1 MDKAEY
7 HRILEEMTESVQKKE
22 YRHAME
28 LADQVD
34 WKRVKS
40 IRTLNTV
47 ADIYERNRE
56 YERELNVLKIAYSRS
71 SIGRGILYRLTEVSL
86 KLNDLNAAERYF
98 QEFSKVAQND
108 NSRCILQY
116 KLYRAKNAPLDAQ
129 IAVLEEYR
137 EREYT
142 EKWAFEL
149 ARLYARAGE
158 VRKCVDACDDLIL
171 WFSEGTYVR
180 KAMELKMEYE
190 PLTTSQRAMYDRM
203 RIQSMRPEKDGE
215 ESSTEEKPVSYTQP
229 AEYTVEKEVSLDA
242 TKVISPEE
250 TPGESPAEQSV
261 PNPVPEEASREPEE
275 EKASSE
281 EEVISPDMEEI
292 EESEDTPS
300 AEEAT
305 SEVFE
310 DAEEEP
316 AQEEEPEQEPE
327 AERGFGDEEE
337 EEDELSASSGSRF
350 RAGAE
355 DFKNRLVHG
364 IRDVFGG
371 FTEKPDEEGGIEPE
385 RENTE
390 SGEEPEEETAPLH
403 VIKDLEPEHQT
414 TDIDIDS
421 ISREMKTSY
430 GDEPEEFDLETAI
443 EKNTESAIHAEEKH
457 KEEQQEQS
465 VQTPVRPVT
474 KTLAAPEKAQT
485 VPEPEQKE
493 EPTAA
498 QTEEP
503 AAPEKAQ
510 TVPETGQ
517 KEEPLAAQTEEP
529 AAPREEQTNPA
540 EEKEDLFGST
550 GPIDLEEKPKQAV
563 GGEAGKEERPITPD
577 SGTERAGEEKKPET
591 ADSSAAPAPETDK
604 PSEKLPDPAEQLT
617 RAIQNTVFDHVPA
630 AEQPKRTPHYIEGLE
645 VPDPEPTAEERKSR
659 TITLSEVGEN
669 TVPISLDQILSEE
682 TPEERRIRIL
692 NKARPTRMSEE
703 QRKVFTYFARLPGM
717 DTQILEALNGVYTH
731 AGERTS
737 LHGNIAVMGAAGSG
751 KSRLSR
757 GLVLTMC
764 QDMGLEAAKV
774 ARINGADMNKK
785 DPVAVVSKM
794 SGGFLIIEDVSLMT
808 ADTLAK
814 LNQAMEFRT
823 DCMILI
829 IEDEK
834 TNMRAYLKKNPSFAA
849 KFEKVINI
857 PVFTNDE
864 LVTFARTYAAEND
877 CRMDDMGV
885 LALYTLIGNNQKEN
899 EPMTVAKVKEIM
911 DDAIHRATRGKKR
924 SRRSSAKDKILILHE
939 KDFEQ

>member
-7 HRILEEMTESVQKKE
+7 HRILDELTEFVQKKD

-28 LADQVD
+28 LVDQVD
-34 WKRVKS
+34 WRRVKS
-40 IRTLNTV
+40 IRTLNMV
-47 ADIYERNRE
+47 ADVLDKNQE
-56 YERELNVLKIAYSRS
+56 YDRELDVLKIAYSRS
-71 SIGRGILYRLTEVSL
+71 SIGRNILYRLTEVSL
-86 KLNDLNAAERYF
+86 KLNDLNGAERYF

-142 EKWAFEL
+142 ERWAFEL
-149 ARLYARAGE
+149 AKLYARAGE
-158 VRKCVDACDDLIL
+158 TQKCVDACDDLIL

-190 PLTTSQRAMYDRM
+190 PLTTSQKAIYDRL
-203 RIQSMRPEKDGE
+203 RVQALHPETGEEDGAGDESEPEKV
-215 ESSTEEKPVSYTQP
+215 TYTQP
-229 AEYTVEKEVSLDA
+229 EIYSVEKEASRDA
-242 TKVISPEE
+242 TKAMHVEQAPVM
-250 TPGESPAEQSV
+250 AE
-261 PNPVPEEASREPEE
+261 P
-275 EKASSE
+275 SE
-281 EEVISPDMEEI
+281 EGN
-292 EESEDTPS
+292 
-300 AEEAT
+300 T
-305 SEVFE
+305 SETAS
-310 DAEEEP
+310 AEEEP
-316 AQEEEPEQEPE
+316 EEIPESGTEEEPDEADTEVSDPDSGYSEEAVYQEDDR
-327 AERGFGDEEE
+327 ERDGLTAGE
-337 EEDELSASSGSRF
+337 RF
-350 RAGAE
+350 RNGAG

-364 IRDVFGG
+364 LRDVFGG
-371 FTEKPDEEGGIEPE
+371 FTEEPDDITEPVKNTEPE
-385 RENTE
+385 A
-390 SGEEPEEETAPLH
+390 GEETAPLH

-421 ISREMKTSY
+421 YPSEMKTSY
-430 GDEPEEFDLETAI
+430 PGDTETDLEAAI
-443 EKNTESAIHAEEKH
+443 ERSTEAAMRMSAQSPGQTQKAEESTAAAVSPKAEPPAT
-457 KEEQQEQS
+457 KETGLKAEPQE
-465 VQTPVRPVT
+465 
-474 KTLAAPEKAQT
+474 APESSLNAEPQKTEEKA
-485 VPEPEQKE
+485 EE
-493 EPTAA
+493 EPSGAD
-498 QTEEP
+498 
-503 AAPEKAQ
+503 
-510 TVPETGQ
+510 
-517 KEEPLAAQTEEP
+517 
-529 AAPREEQTNPA
+529 
-540 EEKEDLFGST
+540 EEKNWDRFGST
-550 GPIDLEEKPKQAV
+550 GPVILEEPKA
-563 GGEAGKEERPITPD
+563 K
-577 SGTERAGEEKKPET
+577 T
-591 ADSSAAPAPETDK
+591 ASSAAVPSVDKDKAENAAVAAAPEKGESADAASAPAPSAEA
-604 PSEKLPDPAEQLT
+604 EKEDGGSAPAGQKQQTAPLTPEEQLT

-630 AEQPKRTPHYIEGLE
+630 SETPKRTPHYIEELE
-645 VPDPEPTAEERKSR
+645 IPDPEPTPEERRSR

-692 NKARPTRMSEE
+692 NKAKPTRMSEE

-717 DTQILEALNGVYTH
+717 DAQILEALNGVYTH

-774 ARINGADMNKK
+774 ARISGADMNHK

-808 ADTLAK
+808 SDTLSK

-834 TNMRAYLKKNPSFAA
+834 TNMRAFLKKHPSFAA

-877 CRMDDMGV
+877 CRMDDMGI

-911 DDAIHRATRGKKR
+911 DDAIHHATRGKKR
-924 SRRSSAKDKILILHE
+924 TKRSSGKDKILILHE

>member
-7 HRILEEMTESVQKKE
+7 HRILDELTEFVQKKD

-28 LADQVD
+28 LVDQVD
-34 WKRVKS
+34 WRRVKS
-40 IRTLNTV
+40 IRTLNMV
-47 ADIYERNRE
+47 ADVLDKNQE
-56 YERELNVLKIAYSRS
+56 YDRELDVLKIAYSRS
-71 SIGRGILYRLTEVSL
+71 SIGRNILYRLTEVSL
-86 KLNDLNAAERYF
+86 KLNDLNGAERYF

-142 EKWAFEL
+142 ERWAFEL
-149 ARLYARAGE
+149 AKLYARAGE
-158 VRKCVDACDDLIL
+158 TQKCVDACDDLIL

-190 PLTTSQRAMYDRM
+190 PLTTSQKAIYDRL
-203 RIQSMRPEKDGE
+203 RVQALHPETREEEGGAGDEQEPEKV
-215 ESSTEEKPVSYTQP
+215 TYTQP
-229 AEYTVEKEVSLDA
+229 EIYTVEKEASQDA
-242 TKVISPEE
+242 TKAIHVEQAPEM
-250 TPGESPAEQSV
+250 AE
-261 PNPVPEEASREPEE
+261 P
-275 EKASSE
+275 SE
-281 EEVISPDMEEI
+281 EGN
-292 EESEDTPS
+292 
-300 AEEAT
+300 T
-305 SEVFE
+305 SEAVF
-310 DAEEEP
+310 AEEETEEIP
-316 AQEEEPEQEPE
+316 ERGTEEETDEAGTEDSGYSGEAVYQEDDR
-327 AERGFGDEEE
+327 ERDGLTAGE
-337 EEDELSASSGSRF
+337 RF
-350 RAGAE
+350 RTGAG

-364 IRDVFGG
+364 LRDVFGG
-371 FTEKPDEEGGIEPE
+371 FTEEPDDVTEPVK
-385 RENTE
+385 NTA
-390 SGEEPEEETAPLH
+390 PEAGEETAPLH

-421 ISREMKTSY
+421 YPSEMKTSY
-430 GDEPEEFDLETAI
+430 PGDTETDLEAAI
-443 EKNTESAIHAEEKH
+443 ERSTEAAMRMSAESPK
-457 KEEQQEQS
+457 
-465 VQTPVRPVT
+465 QTQ
-474 KTLAAPEKAQT
+474 KA
-485 VPEPEQKE
+485 
-493 EPTAA
+493 
-498 QTEEP
+498 EEP
-503 AAPEKAQ
+503 AAAAVSLEAEPQEAAENGLKSEPQRTEEKA
-510 TVPETGQ
+510 
-517 KEEPLAAQTEEP
+517 EEMPSGADEENDWD
-529 AAPREEQTNPA
+529 R
-540 EEKEDLFGST
+540 FGST
-550 GPIDLEEKPKQAV
+550 GPVTLEEPKVKPA
-563 GGEAGKEERPITPD
+563 
-577 SGTERAGEEKKPET
+577 
-591 ADSSAAPAPETDK
+591 SSAAVPSGDKDKAEHAAVAVAPEKDESADAASA
-604 PSEKLPDPAEQLT
+604 PSSSAEAKREDSGSAQAGQKQQTASLTPEEQLT

-630 AEQPKRTPHYIEGLE
+630 SETPKRTPHYIEGLE
-645 VPDPEPTAEERKSR
+645 IPDPEPTPEERRSR

-692 NKARPTRMSEE
+692 NKAKPTRMSEE

-717 DTQILEALNGVYTH
+717 DAQILEALNGVYTH

-774 ARINGADMNKK
+774 ARISGADMNHK

-808 ADTLAK
+808 SDTLSK

-834 TNMRAYLKKNPSFAA
+834 TNMRAFLKKHPSFAA

-877 CRMDDMGV
+877 CRMDDMGI

-911 DDAIHRATRGKKR
+911 DDAIHHATRGKKR
-924 SRRSSAKDKILILHE
+924 TKRSSGKNKILILHE

>member
-7 HRILEEMTESVQKKE
+7 HRILDELTEFVQKKD

-28 LADQVD
+28 LVDQVD
-34 WKRVKS
+34 WRRVKS
-40 IRTLNTV
+40 IRTLNMV
-47 ADIYERNRE
+47 ADVLDKNQE
-56 YERELNVLKIAYSRS
+56 YDRELDVLKIAYSRS
-71 SIGRGILYRLTEVSL
+71 SIGRNILYRLTEVSL
-86 KLNDLNAAERYF
+86 KLNDLNGAERYF

-142 EKWAFEL
+142 ERWAFEL
-149 ARLYARAGE
+149 AKLYARAGE
-158 VRKCVDACDDLIL
+158 TQKCVDACDDLIL

-190 PLTTSQRAMYDRM
+190 PLTTSQKAIYDRL
-203 RIQSMRPEKDGE
+203 RVQALHPETREEEGGAGDEQEPEKV
-215 ESSTEEKPVSYTQP
+215 TYTQP
-229 AEYTVEKEVSLDA
+229 EIYTVEKEASQDA
-242 TKVISPEE
+242 TKAIHVEQAPEM
-250 TPGESPAEQSV
+250 AE
-261 PNPVPEEASREPEE
+261 P
-275 EKASSE
+275 SE
-281 EEVISPDMEEI
+281 EGNT
-292 EESEDTPS
+292 SEAVS
-300 AEEAT
+300 AEEET
-305 SEVFE
+305 EE
-310 DAEEEP
+310 IPERGTEEETDE
-316 AQEEEPEQEPE
+316 AGTEDSGYSGEAVYQEDDR
-327 AERGFGDEEE
+327 ERDGLTAGE
-337 EEDELSASSGSRF
+337 RF
-350 RAGAE
+350 RTGAG

-364 IRDVFGG
+364 LRDVFGG
-371 FTEKPDEEGGIEPE
+371 FTEEPDDVTEPVK
-385 RENTE
+385 NTA
-390 SGEEPEEETAPLH
+390 PEAGEETAPLH

-421 ISREMKTSY
+421 YPSEMKTSY
-430 GDEPEEFDLETAI
+430 PGDTETDLEAAI
-443 EKNTESAIHAEEKH
+443 ERSTEAAMRMSAESPK
-457 KEEQQEQS
+457 
-465 VQTPVRPVT
+465 QTQ
-474 KTLAAPEKAQT
+474 KA
-485 VPEPEQKE
+485 
-493 EPTAA
+493 
-498 QTEEP
+498 EEP
-503 AAPEKAQ
+503 AAAAVSLEAEPQEAAENGLKSEPQRTEEKA
-510 TVPETGQ
+510 
-517 KEEPLAAQTEEP
+517 EEMPSGADEENDWD
-529 AAPREEQTNPA
+529 R
-540 EEKEDLFGST
+540 FGST
-550 GPIDLEEKPKQAV
+550 GPVTLEEPKVKPA
-563 GGEAGKEERPITPD
+563 
-577 SGTERAGEEKKPET
+577 
-591 ADSSAAPAPETDK
+591 SSAAVPSGDKDKAEHAAVAVAPEKDESADAASA
-604 PSEKLPDPAEQLT
+604 PSSSAEAKREDSGSAQAGQKQQTASLTPEEQLT

-630 AEQPKRTPHYIEGLE
+630 SETPKRTPHYIEGLE
-645 VPDPEPTAEERKSR
+645 IPDPEPTPEERRSR

-692 NKARPTRMSEE
+692 NKAKPTRMSEE

-717 DTQILEALNGVYTH
+717 DAQILEALNGVYTH

-774 ARINGADMNKK
+774 ARISGADMNHK

-808 ADTLAK
+808 SDTLSK

-834 TNMRAYLKKNPSFAA
+834 TNMRAFLKKHPSFAA

-864 LVTFARTYAAEND
+864 LVTFARTYASEND
-877 CRMDDMGV
+877 CRMDDMGI

-911 DDAIHRATRGKKR
+911 DDAIHHATRGKKR
-924 SRRSSAKDKILILHE
+924 TKRSSGKNKILILHE

>member
-7 HRILEEMTESVQKKE
+7 HRILDELTEFVQKKD

-28 LADQVD
+28 LVDQVD
-34 WKRVKS
+34 WRRVKS
-40 IRTLNTV
+40 IRTLNMV
-47 ADIYERNRE
+47 ADVLDKNQE
-56 YERELNVLKIAYSRS
+56 YDRELDVLKIAYSRS
-71 SIGRGILYRLTEVSL
+71 SIGRNILYRLTEVSL
-86 KLNDLNAAERYF
+86 KLNDLNGAERYF

-142 EKWAFEL
+142 ERWAFEL
-149 ARLYARAGE
+149 AKLYARAGE
-158 VRKCVDACDDLIL
+158 TQKCVDACDDLIL

-190 PLTTSQRAMYDRM
+190 PLTTSQKAIYDRL
-203 RIQSMRPEKDGE
+203 RVQALHPETREEEGGAGDEQEPEKV
-215 ESSTEEKPVSYTQP
+215 TYTQP
-229 AEYTVEKEVSLDA
+229 EIYTVEKEASQDA
-242 TKVISPEE
+242 TKAIHVEQAPEM
-250 TPGESPAEQSV
+250 AE
-261 PNPVPEEASREPEE
+261 P
-275 EKASSE
+275 SE
-281 EEVISPDMEEI
+281 EGN
-292 EESEDTPS
+292 
-300 AEEAT
+300 T
-305 SEVFE
+305 SEAVF
-310 DAEEEP
+310 AEEETEEIP
-316 AQEEEPEQEPE
+316 ERGTEEETDEAGTEDSGYSGEAVYQEDDR
-327 AERGFGDEEE
+327 ERDGLTAGE
-337 EEDELSASSGSRF
+337 RF
-350 RAGAE
+350 RTGAG

-364 IRDVFGG
+364 LRDVFGG
-371 FTEKPDEEGGIEPE
+371 FTEEPDDVTEPVK
-385 RENTE
+385 NTA
-390 SGEEPEEETAPLH
+390 PEAGEETAPLH

-421 ISREMKTSY
+421 YPSEMKTSY
-430 GDEPEEFDLETAI
+430 PGDTETDLEAAI
-443 EKNTESAIHAEEKH
+443 ERSTEAAMRMSAESPK
-457 KEEQQEQS
+457 
-465 VQTPVRPVT
+465 QTQ
-474 KTLAAPEKAQT
+474 KA
-485 VPEPEQKE
+485 
-493 EPTAA
+493 
-498 QTEEP
+498 EEP
-503 AAPEKAQ
+503 AAAAVSLEAEPQEAAENGLKSEPQRTEEKA
-510 TVPETGQ
+510 
-517 KEEPLAAQTEEP
+517 EEMPSGADEENDWD
-529 AAPREEQTNPA
+529 R
-540 EEKEDLFGST
+540 FGST
-550 GPIDLEEKPKQAV
+550 GPVTLEEPKVKPA
-563 GGEAGKEERPITPD
+563 
-577 SGTERAGEEKKPET
+577 
-591 ADSSAAPAPETDK
+591 SSAAVPSGDKDKAEHAAVAVAPEKDESADAASA
-604 PSEKLPDPAEQLT
+604 PSSSAEAKREDSGSAQAGQKQQTASLTPEEQLT

-630 AEQPKRTPHYIEGLE
+630 SETPKRTPHYIEGLE
-645 VPDPEPTAEERKSR
+645 IPDPEPTPEERRSR

-692 NKARPTRMSEE
+692 NKAKPTRMSEE

-717 DTQILEALNGVYTH
+717 DAQILEALNGVYTH

-774 ARINGADMNKK
+774 ARISGADMNHK

-808 ADTLAK
+808 SDTLSK

-834 TNMRAYLKKNPSFAA
+834 TNMRAFLKKHPSFAA

-877 CRMDDMGV
+877 CRMDDMGI
-885 LALYTLIGNNQKEN
+885 LALYTMIGNNQKEN

-911 DDAIHRATRGKKR
+911 DDAIHHATRGKKR
-924 SRRSSAKDKILILHE
+924 TKRSSGKDKILILHE

>member
-7 HRILEEMTESVQKKE
+7 HRILDELTEFVQKKD

-28 LADQVD
+28 LVDQVD
-34 WKRVKS
+34 WRRVKS
-40 IRTLNTV
+40 IRTLNMV
-47 ADIYERNRE
+47 ADVLDKNQE
-56 YERELNVLKIAYSRS
+56 YDRELDVLKIAYSRS
-71 SIGRGILYRLTEVSL
+71 SIGRNILYRLTEVSL
-86 KLNDLNAAERYF
+86 KLNDLNGAERYF

-142 EKWAFEL
+142 ERWAFEL
-149 ARLYARAGE
+149 AKLYARAGE
-158 VRKCVDACDDLIL
+158 TQKCVDACDDLIL

-190 PLTTSQRAMYDRM
+190 PLTTSQKAIYDRL
-203 RIQSMRPEKDGE
+203 RVQALHPETREEEGGAGDEQEPEKV
-215 ESSTEEKPVSYTQP
+215 TYTQP
-229 AEYTVEKEVSLDA
+229 EIYTVEKEASQDA
-242 TKVISPEE
+242 TKAIHVEQAPEM
-250 TPGESPAEQSV
+250 AE
-261 PNPVPEEASREPEE
+261 P
-275 EKASSE
+275 SE
-281 EEVISPDMEEI
+281 EGN
-292 EESEDTPS
+292 
-300 AEEAT
+300 T
-305 SEVFE
+305 SEAVF
-310 DAEEEP
+310 AEEETEEIP
-316 AQEEEPEQEPE
+316 ERGTEEETDEAGTEDSGYSGEAVYQEDDR
-327 AERGFGDEEE
+327 ERDGLTAGE
-337 EEDELSASSGSRF
+337 RF
-350 RAGAE
+350 RTGAG

-364 IRDVFGG
+364 LRDVFGG
-371 FTEKPDEEGGIEPE
+371 FTEEPDDVTEPVK
-385 RENTE
+385 NTA
-390 SGEEPEEETAPLH
+390 PEAGEETAPLH

-421 ISREMKTSY
+421 YPSEMKTSY
-430 GDEPEEFDLETAI
+430 PGDTETDLEAAI
-443 EKNTESAIHAEEKH
+443 ERSTEAAMRMSAESPK
-457 KEEQQEQS
+457 
-465 VQTPVRPVT
+465 QTQ
-474 KTLAAPEKAQT
+474 KA
-485 VPEPEQKE
+485 
-493 EPTAA
+493 
-498 QTEEP
+498 EEP
-503 AAPEKAQ
+503 AAAAVSLEAEPQEAAENGLKSEPQRTEEKA
-510 TVPETGQ
+510 
-517 KEEPLAAQTEEP
+517 EEMPSGADEENDWD
-529 AAPREEQTNPA
+529 R
-540 EEKEDLFGST
+540 FGST
-550 GPIDLEEKPKQAV
+550 GPVTLEEPKVKPA
-563 GGEAGKEERPITPD
+563 
-577 SGTERAGEEKKPET
+577 
-591 ADSSAAPAPETDK
+591 SSAAVPSGDKDKAEHAAVAVAPEKDESADAASA
-604 PSEKLPDPAEQLT
+604 PSSSAEAKREDSGSAQAGQKQQTASLTPEEQLT

-630 AEQPKRTPHYIEGLE
+630 SETPKRTPHYIEGLE
-645 VPDPEPTAEERKSR
+645 IPDPEPTPEERRSR

-692 NKARPTRMSEE
+692 NKAKPTRMSEE

-717 DTQILEALNGVYTH
+717 DAQILEALNGVYTH

-774 ARINGADMNKK
+774 ARISGADMNHK

-808 ADTLAK
+808 SDTLSK

-834 TNMRAYLKKNPSFAA
+834 TNMRAFLKKHPSFAA

-877 CRMDDMGV
+877 CRMDDMGI
-885 LALYTLIGNNQKEN
+885 LALYTMIGNNQKEN

-911 DDAIHRATRGKKR
+911 DDAIHHATRGKKR
-924 SRRSSAKDKILILHE
+924 TKRSSGKNKILILHE

>member
-7 HRILEEMTESVQKKE
+7 HRILDELTESVQKKD
-22 YRHAME
+22 YRHALE
-28 LADQVD
+28 LVDQVD
-34 WKRVKS
+34 WRRVKS
-40 IRTLNTV
+40 IRTLNMV
-47 ADIYERNRE
+47 ADVFDRNQE
-56 YERELNVLKIAYSRS
+56 YDRELDVLKIAYSRS
-71 SIGRGILYRLTEVSL
+71 SIGRNILYRLTEVSL
-86 KLNDLNAAERYF
+86 KLNDLNGAERYF

-142 EKWAFEL
+142 ERWAFEL
-149 ARLYARAGE
+149 AKLYARAGE
-158 VRKCVDACDDLIL
+158 TQKCVDACDDLIL

-190 PLTTSQRAMYDRM
+190 PLTTAQKAIYDRL
-203 RIQSMRPEKDGE
+203 RIQALHPETGEEDGGVGDEPEPEK
-215 ESSTEEKPVSYTQP
+215 VAYTQP
-229 AEYTVEKEVSLDA
+229 EIYTVEKEASRDA
-242 TKVISPEE
+242 TKAIHVEQAQAEAEPSEE
-250 TPGESPAEQSV
+250 Q
-261 PNPVPEEASREPEE
+261 
-275 EKASSE
+275 ASSGAA
-281 EEVISPDMEEI
+281 P
-292 EESEDTPS
+292 
-300 AEEAT
+300 
-305 SEVFE
+305 
-310 DAEEEP
+310 AEEEP
-316 AQEEEPEQEPE
+316 EESPESGTEVEPEDADTEVSGPDSEYSGKTIYQEDDR
-327 AERGFGDEEE
+327 ERDGLTAGE
-337 EEDELSASSGSRF
+337 RF
-350 RAGAE
+350 RTGAG

-364 IRDVFGG
+364 LRDVFGG
-371 FTEKPDEEGGIEPE
+371 FTEEPDDVTEPVK
-385 RENTE
+385 TTA
-390 SGEEPEEETAPLH
+390 PEAGEETAPLH

-421 ISREMKTSY
+421 YPSEMKTSY
-430 GDEPEEFDLETAI
+430 PGDTETDLEAAI
-443 EKNTESAIHAEEKH
+443 ERSTEAAMRMG
-457 KEEQQEQS
+457 QE
-465 VQTPVRPVT
+465 R
-474 KTLAAPEKAQT
+474 
-485 VPEPEQKE
+485 PEQTQE
-493 EPTAA
+493 A
-498 QTEEP
+498 EEP
-503 AAPEKAQ
+503 AAAAVSLEAEPQVKAESIPKAEAQEAAENSRQAEPQAAEKK
-510 TVPETGQ
+510 TD
-517 KEEPLAAQTEEP
+517 EESNSD
-529 AAPREEQTNPA
+529 R
-540 EEKEDLFGST
+540 FGST
-550 GPIDLEEKPKQAV
+550 GPVVMERPKEKSAASAAVSSVDKETAGQAAAAAPTGDKV
-563 GGEAGKEERPITPD
+563 EAGQTAAQAPSAEEEGTGRDSAPSGRKQQKEAPLTP
-577 SGTERAGEEKKPET
+577 E
-591 ADSSAAPAPETDK
+591 
-604 PSEKLPDPAEQLT
+604 EQLT
-617 RAIQNTVFDHVPA
+617 RAIQNTVFDRVPA
-630 AEQPKRTPHYIEGLE
+630 SETPKRTPHYIEGLE
-645 VPDPEPTAEERKSR
+645 VPDPEPTPEERRSR

-692 NKARPTRMSEE
+692 NKAKPTRMSEE

-717 DTQILEALNGVYTH
+717 DAQILEALNGVYTH

-774 ARINGADMNKK
+774 ARISGADMNHK

-808 ADTLAK
+808 SDTLSK

-834 TNMRAYLKKNPSFAA
+834 TNMRAFLKKHPSFAA

-864 LVTFARTYAAEND
+864 LVTFARTYASEND
-877 CRMDDMGV
+877 CRMDDMGI

-911 DDAIHRATRGKKR
+911 DDAIHHATRGKKR
-924 SRRSSAKDKILILHE
+924 TKRSSGKDKILILHE

>member
-7 HRILEEMTESVQKKE
+7 HRILDELTEFVQKKD

-28 LADQVD
+28 LVDQVD
-34 WKRVKS
+34 WRRVKS
-40 IRTLNTV
+40 IRTLNMV
-47 ADIYERNRE
+47 ADVLDKNQE
-56 YERELNVLKIAYSRS
+56 YDRELDVLKIAYSRS
-71 SIGRGILYRLTEVSL
+71 SIGRNILYRLTEVSL
-86 KLNDLNAAERYF
+86 KLNDLNGAERYF

-142 EKWAFEL
+142 ERWAFEL
-149 ARLYARAGE
+149 AKLYARAGE
-158 VRKCVDACDDLIL
+158 TQKCVDACDDLIL

-190 PLTTSQRAMYDRM
+190 PLTTSQKAIYDRL
-203 RIQSMRPEKDGE
+203 RVQALHPETREEEGGAGDEQEPEKV
-215 ESSTEEKPVSYTQP
+215 TYTQP
-229 AEYTVEKEVSLDA
+229 EIYTVEKEASQDA
-242 TKVISPEE
+242 TKAIHVEQAPEM
-250 TPGESPAEQSV
+250 AE
-261 PNPVPEEASREPEE
+261 P
-275 EKASSE
+275 SE
-281 EEVISPDMEEI
+281 EGNT
-292 EESEDTPS
+292 SEAVS
-300 AEEAT
+300 AEEET
-305 SEVFE
+305 EE
-310 DAEEEP
+310 IPERGTEEETDE
-316 AQEEEPEQEPE
+316 AGTEDSGYSGEAVYQEDDR
-327 AERGFGDEEE
+327 ERDGLTAGE
-337 EEDELSASSGSRF
+337 RF
-350 RAGAE
+350 RTGAG

-364 IRDVFGG
+364 LRDVFGG
-371 FTEKPDEEGGIEPE
+371 FTEEPDDVTEPVK
-385 RENTE
+385 NTA
-390 SGEEPEEETAPLH
+390 PEAGEETAPLH

-421 ISREMKTSY
+421 YPSEMKTSY
-430 GDEPEEFDLETAI
+430 PGDTETDLEAAI
-443 EKNTESAIHAEEKH
+443 ERSTEAAMRMSAESPK
-457 KEEQQEQS
+457 
-465 VQTPVRPVT
+465 QTQ
-474 KTLAAPEKAQT
+474 KA
-485 VPEPEQKE
+485 
-493 EPTAA
+493 
-498 QTEEP
+498 EEP
-503 AAPEKAQ
+503 AAAAVSLEAEPQEAAENGLKSEPQRTEEKA
-510 TVPETGQ
+510 
-517 KEEPLAAQTEEP
+517 EEMPSGADEENDWD
-529 AAPREEQTNPA
+529 R
-540 EEKEDLFGST
+540 FGST
-550 GPIDLEEKPKQAV
+550 GPVTLEEPKVKPA
-563 GGEAGKEERPITPD
+563 
-577 SGTERAGEEKKPET
+577 
-591 ADSSAAPAPETDK
+591 SSAAVPSGDKDKAEHAAVAVAPEKDESADAASA
-604 PSEKLPDPAEQLT
+604 PSSSAEAKREDSGSAQAGQKQQTASLTPEEQLT

-630 AEQPKRTPHYIEGLE
+630 SETPKRTPHYIEGLE
-645 VPDPEPTAEERKSR
+645 IPDPEPTPEERRSR

-692 NKARPTRMSEE
+692 NKAKPTRMSEE

-717 DTQILEALNGVYTH
+717 DAQILEALNGVYTH

-774 ARINGADMNKK
+774 ARISGADMNHK

-808 ADTLAK
+808 SDTLSK

-834 TNMRAYLKKNPSFAA
+834 TNMRAFLKKHPSFAA

-864 LVTFARTYAAEND
+864 LVTFARTYASEND
-877 CRMDDMGV
+877 CRMDDMGI

-911 DDAIHRATRGKKR
+911 DDAIHHATRGKKR
-924 SRRSSAKDKILILHE
+924 TKRSSGKDKILILHE

>member
-7 HRILEEMTESVQKKE
+7 HRILDELTEFVQKKD

-28 LADQVD
+28 LVDQVD
-34 WKRVKS
+34 WRRVKS
-40 IRTLNTV
+40 IRTLNMV
-47 ADIYERNRE
+47 ADVLDKNQE
-56 YERELNVLKIAYSRS
+56 YDRELDVLKIAYSRS
-71 SIGRGILYRLTEVSL
+71 SIGRNILYRLTEVSL
-86 KLNDLNAAERYF
+86 KLNDLNGAERYF

-142 EKWAFEL
+142 ERWAFEL
-149 ARLYARAGE
+149 AKLYARAGE
-158 VRKCVDACDDLIL
+158 TQKCVDACDDLIL

-190 PLTTSQRAMYDRM
+190 PLTTSQKAIYDRL
-203 RIQSMRPEKDGE
+203 RVQALHPETREEEGGAGDEQEPEKV
-215 ESSTEEKPVSYTQP
+215 TYTQP
-229 AEYTVEKEVSLDA
+229 EIYTVEKEASQDA
-242 TKVISPEE
+242 TKAIHVEQAPEM
-250 TPGESPAEQSV
+250 AE
-261 PNPVPEEASREPEE
+261 P
-275 EKASSE
+275 SE
-281 EEVISPDMEEI
+281 EGNT
-292 EESEDTPS
+292 SEAVS
-300 AEEAT
+300 AEEET
-305 SEVFE
+305 EE
-310 DAEEEP
+310 IPERGTEEETDE
-316 AQEEEPEQEPE
+316 AGTEDSGYSGEAVYQEDDR
-327 AERGFGDEEE
+327 ERDGLTAGE
-337 EEDELSASSGSRF
+337 RF
-350 RAGAE
+350 RTGAG

-364 IRDVFGG
+364 LRDVFGG
-371 FTEKPDEEGGIEPE
+371 FTEEPDDVTEPVK
-385 RENTE
+385 NTA
-390 SGEEPEEETAPLH
+390 PEAGEETAPLH

-421 ISREMKTSY
+421 YPSEMKTSY
-430 GDEPEEFDLETAI
+430 PGDTETDLEAAI
-443 EKNTESAIHAEEKH
+443 ERSTEAAMRMSAESPK
-457 KEEQQEQS
+457 
-465 VQTPVRPVT
+465 QTQ
-474 KTLAAPEKAQT
+474 KA
-485 VPEPEQKE
+485 
-493 EPTAA
+493 
-498 QTEEP
+498 EEP
-503 AAPEKAQ
+503 AAAAVSLEAEPQEAAENGLKSEPQRTEEKA
-510 TVPETGQ
+510 
-517 KEEPLAAQTEEP
+517 EEMPSGADEENDWD
-529 AAPREEQTNPA
+529 R
-540 EEKEDLFGST
+540 FGST
-550 GPIDLEEKPKQAV
+550 GPVTLEEPKVKPA
-563 GGEAGKEERPITPD
+563 
-577 SGTERAGEEKKPET
+577 
-591 ADSSAAPAPETDK
+591 SSAAVPSGDKDKAEHAAVAVAPEKDESADAASA
-604 PSEKLPDPAEQLT
+604 PSSSAEAKREDSGSAQAGQKQQTASLTPEEQLT
-617 RAIQNTVFDHVPA
+617 RAIENTVFDHVPA
-630 AEQPKRTPHYIEGLE
+630 SETPKRTPHYIEGLE
-645 VPDPEPTAEERKSR
+645 IPDPEPTPEERRSR

-692 NKARPTRMSEE
+692 NKAKPTRMSEE

-717 DTQILEALNGVYTH
+717 DAQILEALNGVYTH

-774 ARINGADMNKK
+774 ARISGADMNHK

-808 ADTLAK
+808 SDTLSK

-834 TNMRAYLKKNPSFAA
+834 TNMRAFLKKHPSFAA

-877 CRMDDMGV
+877 CRMDDMGI
-885 LALYTLIGNNQKEN
+885 LALYTMIGNNQKEN

-911 DDAIHRATRGKKR
+911 DDAIHHATRGKKR
-924 SRRSSAKDKILILHE
+924 TKRSSGKNKILILHE

>member
-7 HRILEEMTESVQKKE
+7 HRILDELTEFVQKKD

-28 LADQVD
+28 LVDQVD
-34 WKRVKS
+34 WRRVKS
-40 IRTLNTV
+40 IRTLNMV
-47 ADIYERNRE
+47 ADVLDKNQE
-56 YERELNVLKIAYSRS
+56 YDRELDVLKIAYSRS
-71 SIGRGILYRLTEVSL
+71 SIGRNILYRLTEVSL
-86 KLNDLNAAERYF
+86 KLNDLNGAERYF

-142 EKWAFEL
+142 ERWAFEL
-149 ARLYARAGE
+149 AKLYARAGE
-158 VRKCVDACDDLIL
+158 TQKCVDACDDLIL

-190 PLTTSQRAMYDRM
+190 PLTTSQKAIYDRL
-203 RIQSMRPEKDGE
+203 RVQALHPETREEEGGAGDEQEPEKV
-215 ESSTEEKPVSYTQP
+215 TYTQP
-229 AEYTVEKEVSLDA
+229 EIYTVEKEASQDA
-242 TKVISPEE
+242 TKAIHVEQAPEM
-250 TPGESPAEQSV
+250 AE
-261 PNPVPEEASREPEE
+261 P
-275 EKASSE
+275 SE
-281 EEVISPDMEEI
+281 EGN
-292 EESEDTPS
+292 
-300 AEEAT
+300 T
-305 SEVFE
+305 SEAVF
-310 DAEEEP
+310 AEEETEEIP
-316 AQEEEPEQEPE
+316 ERGTEEETDEAGTEDSGYSGEAVYQEDDR
-327 AERGFGDEEE
+327 ERDGLTAGE
-337 EEDELSASSGSRF
+337 RF
-350 RAGAE
+350 RTGAG

-364 IRDVFGG
+364 LRDVFGG
-371 FTEKPDEEGGIEPE
+371 FTEEPDDVTEPVK
-385 RENTE
+385 NTA
-390 SGEEPEEETAPLH
+390 PEAGEETAPLH

-421 ISREMKTSY
+421 YPSEMKTSY
-430 GDEPEEFDLETAI
+430 PGDTETDLEAAI
-443 EKNTESAIHAEEKH
+443 ERSTEAAMRMSAESPK
-457 KEEQQEQS
+457 
-465 VQTPVRPVT
+465 QTQ
-474 KTLAAPEKAQT
+474 KA
-485 VPEPEQKE
+485 
-493 EPTAA
+493 
-498 QTEEP
+498 EEP
-503 AAPEKAQ
+503 AAAAVSLEAEPQEAAENGLKSEPQRTEEKA
-510 TVPETGQ
+510 
-517 KEEPLAAQTEEP
+517 EEMPSGADEENDWD
-529 AAPREEQTNPA
+529 R
-540 EEKEDLFGST
+540 FGST
-550 GPIDLEEKPKQAV
+550 GPVTLEEPKVKPA
-563 GGEAGKEERPITPD
+563 
-577 SGTERAGEEKKPET
+577 
-591 ADSSAAPAPETDK
+591 SSAAVPSGDKDKAEHAAVAVAPEKDESADAASA
-604 PSEKLPDPAEQLT
+604 PSSSAEAKREDSGSAQAGQKQQTASLTPEEQLT

-630 AEQPKRTPHYIEGLE
+630 SETPKRTPHYIEGLE
-645 VPDPEPTAEERKSR
+645 IPDPEPTPEERRSR

-692 NKARPTRMSEE
+692 NKAKPTRMSEE

-717 DTQILEALNGVYTH
+717 DAQILEALNGVYTH

-774 ARINGADMNKK
+774 ARISGADMNHK

-808 ADTLAK
+808 SDTLSK

-834 TNMRAYLKKNPSFAA
+834 TNMRAFLKKHPSFAA

-877 CRMDDMGV
+877 CRMDDMGI
-885 LALYTLIGNNQKEN
+885 LALYTMIGNNQKEN

-911 DDAIHRATRGKKR
+911 DDAIHHATRWKKR
-924 SRRSSAKDKILILHE
+924 TKRSSGKNKILILHE

>member
-1 MDKAEY
+1 LDKAEY
-7 HRILEEMTESVQKKE
+7 HRILEELTESVQKKD
-22 YRHAME
+22 YRHALE
-28 LADQVD
+28 LVDQVD
-34 WKRVKS
+34 WRRVKS
-40 IRTLNTV
+40 IRTLNMV
-47 ADIYERNRE
+47 ADVFDRNQE
-56 YERELNVLKIAYSRS
+56 YDRELDVLKIAYSRS
-71 SIGRGILYRLTEVSL
+71 SIGRNILYRLTEVSL
-86 KLNDLNAAERYF
+86 KLNDLNGAERYF

-142 EKWAFEL
+142 ERWAFEL
-149 ARLYARAGE
+149 AKLYARAGE
-158 VRKCVDACDDLIL
+158 TQKCVDACDDLIL

-190 PLTTSQRAMYDRM
+190 PLTTSQKAIYDRL
-203 RIQSMRPEKDGE
+203 RIQALHPETGEEDGGAGDEPEPEKV
-215 ESSTEEKPVSYTQP
+215 TYTQP
-229 AEYTVEKEVSLDA
+229 EIYTVEKEASRDA
-242 TKVISPEE
+242 TKAIHVEQAQAEAEPSEE
-250 TPGESPAEQSV
+250 Q
-261 PNPVPEEASREPEE
+261 
-275 EKASSE
+275 ASSGAA
-281 EEVISPDMEEI
+281 P
-292 EESEDTPS
+292 
-300 AEEAT
+300 
-305 SEVFE
+305 
-310 DAEEEP
+310 AEEEP
-316 AQEEEPEQEPE
+316 EESPESGTEVEPEDVGTEGSGPDSEYSGKTVYQEDDR
-327 AERGFGDEEE
+327 ERDGLTAGE
-337 EEDELSASSGSRF
+337 RF
-350 RAGAE
+350 RTGAG

-364 IRDVFGG
+364 LRDVFGG
-371 FTEKPDEEGGIEPE
+371 FTEEPDDVTEPVK
-385 RENTE
+385 NTA
-390 SGEEPEEETAPLH
+390 PEAGEETAPLH

-421 ISREMKTSY
+421 YPSEMKTSY
-430 GDEPEEFDLETAI
+430 PGDTETDLEAAI
-443 EKNTESAIHAEEKH
+443 ERSTEAAMRMGQESPEQTPQTEESAAESSRKTEPQVKAESIPKAEAQEAAENSRQAEPQAAEEKTD
-457 KEEQQEQS
+457 EES
-465 VQTPVRPVT
+465 NSDR
-474 KTLAAPEKAQT
+474 
-485 VPEPEQKE
+485 
-493 EPTAA
+493 
-498 QTEEP
+498 
-503 AAPEKAQ
+503 
-510 TVPETGQ
+510 
-517 KEEPLAAQTEEP
+517 
-529 AAPREEQTNPA
+529 
-540 EEKEDLFGST
+540 FGST
-550 GPIDLEEKPKQAV
+550 GPVVMEKPKEKSAVSAAVSSVDKETAGQAAAAAPT
-563 GGEAGKEERPITPD
+563 GDKAEAGQTAAQAPSAEEEGTGRDSAPSGQKQQKEAPLTP
-577 SGTERAGEEKKPET
+577 E
-591 ADSSAAPAPETDK
+591 
-604 PSEKLPDPAEQLT
+604 EQLT
-617 RAIQNTVFDHVPA
+617 RAIQNTVFDRVPA
-630 AEQPKRTPHYIEGLE
+630 SETPKRTPHYIEGLE
-645 VPDPEPTAEERKSR
+645 VPDPEPTPEERRSR

-692 NKARPTRMSEE
+692 NKAKPTRMSEE

-717 DTQILEALNGVYTH
+717 DAQILEALNGVYTH

-774 ARINGADMNKK
+774 ARISGADMNHK

-808 ADTLAK
+808 SDTLSK

-834 TNMRAYLKKNPSFAA
+834 TNMRAFLKKHPSFAA

-864 LVTFARTYAAEND
+864 LVTFARTYASEND
-877 CRMDDMGV
+877 CRMDDMGI

-911 DDAIHRATRGKKR
+911 DDAIHHATRGKKR
-924 SRRSSAKDKILILHE
+924 TKRSSGKDKILILHE

>member
-7 HRILEEMTESVQKKE
+7 HRILDELTEFVQKKD

-28 LADQVD
+28 LVDQVD
-34 WKRVKS
+34 WRRVKS
-40 IRTLNTV
+40 IRTLNMV
-47 ADIYERNRE
+47 ADVLDKNQE
-56 YERELNVLKIAYSRS
+56 YDRELDVLKIAYSRS
-71 SIGRGILYRLTEVSL
+71 SIGRNILYRLTEVSL
-86 KLNDLNAAERYF
+86 KLNDLNGAERYF

-142 EKWAFEL
+142 ERWAFEL
-149 ARLYARAGE
+149 AKLYARAGE
-158 VRKCVDACDDLIL
+158 TQKCVDACDDLIL

-190 PLTTSQRAMYDRM
+190 PLTTSQKAIYDRL
-203 RIQSMRPEKDGE
+203 RVQALHPETREEEGGAGDEQEPEKV
-215 ESSTEEKPVSYTQP
+215 TYTQP
-229 AEYTVEKEVSLDA
+229 EIYTVEKEASQDA
-242 TKVISPEE
+242 TKAIHVEQAPEM
-250 TPGESPAEQSV
+250 AE
-261 PNPVPEEASREPEE
+261 P
-275 EKASSE
+275 SE
-281 EEVISPDMEEI
+281 EGNT
-292 EESEDTPS
+292 SEAVS
-300 AEEAT
+300 AEEET
-305 SEVFE
+305 EE
-310 DAEEEP
+310 IPERGTEEETDE
-316 AQEEEPEQEPE
+316 AGTEDSGYSGEAVYQEDDR
-327 AERGFGDEEE
+327 ERDGLTAGE
-337 EEDELSASSGSRF
+337 RF
-350 RAGAE
+350 RTGAG

-364 IRDVFGG
+364 LRDVFGG
-371 FTEKPDEEGGIEPE
+371 FTEEPDDVTEPVK
-385 RENTE
+385 NTA
-390 SGEEPEEETAPLH
+390 PEAGEETAPLH

-421 ISREMKTSY
+421 YPSEMKTSY
-430 GDEPEEFDLETAI
+430 PGDTETDLEAAI
-443 EKNTESAIHAEEKH
+443 ERSTEAAMRMSAESPK
-457 KEEQQEQS
+457 
-465 VQTPVRPVT
+465 QTQ
-474 KTLAAPEKAQT
+474 KA
-485 VPEPEQKE
+485 
-493 EPTAA
+493 
-498 QTEEP
+498 EEP
-503 AAPEKAQ
+503 AAAAVSLEAEPQEAAENGLKSEPQRTEEKA
-510 TVPETGQ
+510 
-517 KEEPLAAQTEEP
+517 EEMPSGADEENDWD
-529 AAPREEQTNPA
+529 R
-540 EEKEDLFGST
+540 FGST
-550 GPIDLEEKPKQAV
+550 GPVTLEEPKVKPA
-563 GGEAGKEERPITPD
+563 
-577 SGTERAGEEKKPET
+577 
-591 ADSSAAPAPETDK
+591 SSAAVPSGDKDKAEHAAVAVAPEKDESADAASA
-604 PSEKLPDPAEQLT
+604 PSSSAEAKREDSGSAQAGQKQQTASLTPEEQLT

-630 AEQPKRTPHYIEGLE
+630 SETPKRTPHYIEGLE
-645 VPDPEPTAEERKSR
+645 IPDPEPTPEERRSR

-692 NKARPTRMSEE
+692 NKAKPTRMSEE

-717 DTQILEALNGVYTH
+717 DAQILEALNGVYTH

-774 ARINGADMNKK
+774 ARISGADMNHK

-808 ADTLAK
+808 SDTLSK

-834 TNMRAYLKKNPSFAA
+834 TNMRAFLKKHPSFAA

-877 CRMDDMGV
+877 CRMDDMGI
-885 LALYTLIGNNQKEN
+885 LALYTMIGNNQKEN

-911 DDAIHRATRGKKR
+911 DDAIHHATRDRK
-924 SRRSSAKDKILILHE
+924 SVV
-939 KDFEQ
+939 

>member
-7 HRILEEMTESVQKKE
+7 HRILDELTEFVQKKD

-28 LADQVD
+28 LVDQVD
-34 WKRVKS
+34 WRRVKS
-40 IRTLNTV
+40 IRTLNMV
-47 ADIYERNRE
+47 ADVLDKNQE
-56 YERELNVLKIAYSRS
+56 YDRELDVLKIAYSRS
-71 SIGRGILYRLTEVSL
+71 SIGRNILYRLTEVSL
-86 KLNDLNAAERYF
+86 KLNDLNGAERYF

-142 EKWAFEL
+142 ERWAFEL
-149 ARLYARAGE
+149 AKLYARAGE
-158 VRKCVDACDDLIL
+158 TQKCVDACDDLIL

-190 PLTTSQRAMYDRM
+190 PLTTSQKAIYDRL
-203 RIQSMRPEKDGE
+203 RVQALHPETREEEGGAGDEQEPEKV
-215 ESSTEEKPVSYTQP
+215 TYTQP
-229 AEYTVEKEVSLDA
+229 EIYTVEKEASQDA
-242 TKVISPEE
+242 TKAIHVEQAPEM
-250 TPGESPAEQSV
+250 AE
-261 PNPVPEEASREPEE
+261 P
-275 EKASSE
+275 SE
-281 EEVISPDMEEI
+281 EGNT
-292 EESEDTPS
+292 SEAVS
-300 AEEAT
+300 AEEET
-305 SEVFE
+305 EE
-310 DAEEEP
+310 IPERGTEEETDE
-316 AQEEEPEQEPE
+316 AGTEDSGYSGEAVYQEDDR
-327 AERGFGDEEE
+327 ERDGLTAGE
-337 EEDELSASSGSRF
+337 RF
-350 RAGAE
+350 RTGAG

-364 IRDVFGG
+364 LRDVFGG
-371 FTEKPDEEGGIEPE
+371 FTEEPDDVTEPVK
-385 RENTE
+385 NTA
-390 SGEEPEEETAPLH
+390 PEAGEETAPLH

-421 ISREMKTSY
+421 YPSEMKTSY
-430 GDEPEEFDLETAI
+430 PGDTETDLEAAI
-443 EKNTESAIHAEEKH
+443 ERSTEAAMRMSAESPK
-457 KEEQQEQS
+457 
-465 VQTPVRPVT
+465 QTQ
-474 KTLAAPEKAQT
+474 KA
-485 VPEPEQKE
+485 
-493 EPTAA
+493 
-498 QTEEP
+498 EEP
-503 AAPEKAQ
+503 AAAAVSLEAEPQEAAENGLKSEPQRTEEKA
-510 TVPETGQ
+510 
-517 KEEPLAAQTEEP
+517 EEMPSGADEENDWD
-529 AAPREEQTNPA
+529 R
-540 EEKEDLFGST
+540 FGST
-550 GPIDLEEKPKQAV
+550 GPVTLEEPKVKPA
-563 GGEAGKEERPITPD
+563 
-577 SGTERAGEEKKPET
+577 
-591 ADSSAAPAPETDK
+591 SSAAVPSGDKDKAEHAAVAVAPEKDESADAASA
-604 PSEKLPDPAEQLT
+604 PSSSAEAKREDSGSAQAGQKQQTASLTPEEQLT

-630 AEQPKRTPHYIEGLE
+630 SETPKRTPHYIEGLE
-645 VPDPEPTAEERKSR
+645 IPDPEPTPEERRSR

-692 NKARPTRMSEE
+692 NKAKPTRMSEE

-717 DTQILEALNGVYTH
+717 DAQILEALNGVYTH

-774 ARINGADMNKK
+774 ARISGADMNHK

-808 ADTLAK
+808 SDTLSK

-834 TNMRAYLKKNPSFAA
+834 TNMRAFLKKHPSFAA

-877 CRMDDMGV
+877 CRMDDMGI
-885 LALYTLIGNNQKEN
+885 LALYTMIGNNQKEN

-911 DDAIHRATRGKKR
+911 DDAIHHATRGKKR
-924 SRRSSAKDKILILHE
+924 TKRSSGKNKILILHE

>member
-7 HRILEEMTESVQKKE
+7 HRILDELTEFVQKKD

-28 LADQVD
+28 LVDQVD
-34 WKRVKS
+34 WRRVKS
-40 IRTLNTV
+40 IRTLNMV
-47 ADIYERNRE
+47 ADVLDKNQE
-56 YERELNVLKIAYSRS
+56 YDRELDVLKIAYSRS
-71 SIGRGILYRLTEVSL
+71 SIGRNILYRLTEVSL
-86 KLNDLNAAERYF
+86 KLNDLNGAERYF

-142 EKWAFEL
+142 ERWAFEL
-149 ARLYARAGE
+149 AKLYARAGE
-158 VRKCVDACDDLIL
+158 TQKCVDACDDLIL

-190 PLTTSQRAMYDRM
+190 PLTTSQKAIYDRL
-203 RIQSMRPEKDGE
+203 RVQALHPETREEEGGAGDEQEPEKV
-215 ESSTEEKPVSYTQP
+215 TYTQP
-229 AEYTVEKEVSLDA
+229 EIYTVEKEASQDA
-242 TKVISPEE
+242 TKAIHVEQAPEM
-250 TPGESPAEQSV
+250 AE
-261 PNPVPEEASREPEE
+261 P
-275 EKASSE
+275 SE
-281 EEVISPDMEEI
+281 EGNT
-292 EESEDTPS
+292 SEAVS
-300 AEEAT
+300 AEEET
-305 SEVFE
+305 EE
-310 DAEEEP
+310 IPERGTEEETDE
-316 AQEEEPEQEPE
+316 AGTEDSGYSGEAVYQEDDR
-327 AERGFGDEEE
+327 ERDGLTAGE
-337 EEDELSASSGSRF
+337 RF
-350 RAGAE
+350 RTGAG

-364 IRDVFGG
+364 LRDVFGG
-371 FTEKPDEEGGIEPE
+371 FTEEPDDVTEPVK
-385 RENTE
+385 NTA
-390 SGEEPEEETAPLH
+390 PEAGEETAPLH

-421 ISREMKTSY
+421 YPSEMKTSY
-430 GDEPEEFDLETAI
+430 PGDTETDLEAAI
-443 EKNTESAIHAEEKH
+443 ERSTEAAMRMSAESPK
-457 KEEQQEQS
+457 
-465 VQTPVRPVT
+465 QTQ
-474 KTLAAPEKAQT
+474 KA
-485 VPEPEQKE
+485 
-493 EPTAA
+493 
-498 QTEEP
+498 EEP
-503 AAPEKAQ
+503 AAAAVSLEAEPQEAAENGLKSEPQRTEEKA
-510 TVPETGQ
+510 
-517 KEEPLAAQTEEP
+517 EEMPSGADEENDWD
-529 AAPREEQTNPA
+529 R
-540 EEKEDLFGST
+540 FGST
-550 GPIDLEEKPKQAV
+550 GPVTLEEPKVKPA
-563 GGEAGKEERPITPD
+563 
-577 SGTERAGEEKKPET
+577 
-591 ADSSAAPAPETDK
+591 SSAAVPSGDKDKAEHAAVAVAPEKDESADAASA
-604 PSEKLPDPAEQLT
+604 PSSFAEAKREDSGSAQAGQKQQTASLTPEEQLT

-630 AEQPKRTPHYIEGLE
+630 SETPKRTPHYIEGLE
-645 VPDPEPTAEERKSR
+645 IPDPEPTPEERRSR

-692 NKARPTRMSEE
+692 NKAKPTRMSEE

-717 DTQILEALNGVYTH
+717 DAQILEALNGVYTH

-774 ARINGADMNKK
+774 ARISGADMNHK

-808 ADTLAK
+808 SDTLSK

-834 TNMRAYLKKNPSFAA
+834 TNMRAFLKKHPSFAA

-877 CRMDDMGV
+877 CRMDDMGI
-885 LALYTLIGNNQKEN
+885 LALYTMIGNNQKEN

-911 DDAIHRATRGKKR
+911 DDAIHHATRGKKR
-924 SRRSSAKDKILILHE
+924 TKRSSGKNKILILHE

>member
-7 HRILEEMTESVQKKE
+7 HRILDELTEFVQKKD

-28 LADQVD
+28 LVDQVD
-34 WKRVKS
+34 WRRVKS
-40 IRTLNTV
+40 IRTLNMV
-47 ADIYERNRE
+47 ADVLDKNQE
-56 YERELNVLKIAYSRS
+56 YDRELDVLKIAYSRS
-71 SIGRGILYRLTEVSL
+71 SIGRNILYRLTEVSL
-86 KLNDLNAAERYF
+86 KLNDLNGAERYF

-142 EKWAFEL
+142 ERWAFEL
-149 ARLYARAGE
+149 AKLYARAGE
-158 VRKCVDACDDLIL
+158 TQKCVDACDDLIL

-190 PLTTSQRAMYDRM
+190 PLTTSQKAIYDRL
-203 RIQSMRPEKDGE
+203 RVQALHPETREEEGGAGDEQEPEKV
-215 ESSTEEKPVSYTQP
+215 TYTQP
-229 AEYTVEKEVSLDA
+229 EIYTVEKEASQDA
-242 TKVISPEE
+242 TKAIHVEQAPEM
-250 TPGESPAEQSV
+250 AE
-261 PNPVPEEASREPEE
+261 P
-275 EKASSE
+275 SE
-281 EEVISPDMEEI
+281 EGN
-292 EESEDTPS
+292 
-300 AEEAT
+300 T
-305 SEVFE
+305 SEAVF
-310 DAEEEP
+310 AEEETEEIP
-316 AQEEEPEQEPE
+316 ERGTEEETDEAGTEDSGYSGEAVYQEDDR
-327 AERGFGDEEE
+327 ERDGLTAGE
-337 EEDELSASSGSRF
+337 RF
-350 RAGAE
+350 RTGAG

-364 IRDVFGG
+364 LRDVFGG
-371 FTEKPDEEGGIEPE
+371 FTEEPDDVTEPVK
-385 RENTE
+385 NTA
-390 SGEEPEEETAPLH
+390 PEAGEETAPLH

-421 ISREMKTSY
+421 YPSEMKTSY
-430 GDEPEEFDLETAI
+430 PGDTETDLEAAI
-443 EKNTESAIHAEEKH
+443 ERSTEAAMRMSAESPK
-457 KEEQQEQS
+457 
-465 VQTPVRPVT
+465 QTQ
-474 KTLAAPEKAQT
+474 KA
-485 VPEPEQKE
+485 
-493 EPTAA
+493 
-498 QTEEP
+498 EEP
-503 AAPEKAQ
+503 AAAAVSLEAEPQEAAENGLKSEPQRTEEKA
-510 TVPETGQ
+510 
-517 KEEPLAAQTEEP
+517 EEMPSGADEENDWD
-529 AAPREEQTNPA
+529 R
-540 EEKEDLFGST
+540 FGST
-550 GPIDLEEKPKQAV
+550 GPVTLEEPKVKPA
-563 GGEAGKEERPITPD
+563 
-577 SGTERAGEEKKPET
+577 
-591 ADSSAAPAPETDK
+591 SSAAVPSGDKDKAEHAAVAVAPEKDESADAASA
-604 PSEKLPDPAEQLT
+604 PSSSAEAKREDSGSAQAGQKQQTASLTPEEQLT

-630 AEQPKRTPHYIEGLE
+630 SETPKRTPHYIEGLE
-645 VPDPEPTAEERKSR
+645 IPDPEPTPEERRSR

-692 NKARPTRMSEE
+692 NKAKPTRMSEE

-717 DTQILEALNGVYTH
+717 DAQILEALNGVYTH

-774 ARINGADMNKK
+774 ARISGADMNHK

-808 ADTLAK
+808 SDTLSK

-834 TNMRAYLKKNPSFAA
+834 TNMRAFLKKHPSFAA

-864 LVTFARTYAAEND
+864 LVTFARTYASEND
-877 CRMDDMGV
+877 CRMDDMGI

-911 DDAIHRATRGKKR
+911 DDAIHHATRGKKR
-924 SRRSSAKDKILILHE
+924 TKRSSGKDKILILHE

>member
-7 HRILEEMTESVQKKE
+7 HRILDELTEFVQKKD

-28 LADQVD
+28 LVDQVD
-34 WKRVKS
+34 WRRVKS
-40 IRTLNTV
+40 IRTLNMV
-47 ADIYERNRE
+47 ADVLDKNQE
-56 YERELNVLKIAYSRS
+56 YDRELDVLKIAYSRS
-71 SIGRGILYRLTEVSL
+71 SIGRNILYRLTEVSL
-86 KLNDLNAAERYF
+86 KLNDLNGAERYF

-142 EKWAFEL
+142 ERWAFEL
-149 ARLYARAGE
+149 AKLYARAGE
-158 VRKCVDACDDLIL
+158 TQKCVDACDDLIL

-190 PLTTSQRAMYDRM
+190 PLTTSQKAIYDRL
-203 RIQSMRPEKDGE
+203 RVQALHPETREEEGGAGDEQEPEKV
-215 ESSTEEKPVSYTQP
+215 TYTQP
-229 AEYTVEKEVSLDA
+229 EIYTVEKEASQDA
-242 TKVISPEE
+242 TKAIHVEQAPEM
-250 TPGESPAEQSV
+250 AE
-261 PNPVPEEASREPEE
+261 P
-275 EKASSE
+275 SE
-281 EEVISPDMEEI
+281 EGNT
-292 EESEDTPS
+292 SEAVS
-300 AEEAT
+300 AEEET
-305 SEVFE
+305 EE
-310 DAEEEP
+310 IPERGTEEETDE
-316 AQEEEPEQEPE
+316 AGTEDSGYSGEAVYQEDDR
-327 AERGFGDEEE
+327 ERDGLTAGE
-337 EEDELSASSGSRF
+337 RF
-350 RAGAE
+350 RTGAG

-364 IRDVFGG
+364 LRDVFGG
-371 FTEKPDEEGGIEPE
+371 FTEEPDDVTEPVK
-385 RENTE
+385 NTA
-390 SGEEPEEETAPLH
+390 PEAGEETAPLH

-421 ISREMKTSY
+421 YPSEMKTSY
-430 GDEPEEFDLETAI
+430 PGDTETDLEAAI
-443 EKNTESAIHAEEKH
+443 ERSTEAAMRMSAESPK
-457 KEEQQEQS
+457 
-465 VQTPVRPVT
+465 QTQ
-474 KTLAAPEKAQT
+474 KA
-485 VPEPEQKE
+485 
-493 EPTAA
+493 
-498 QTEEP
+498 EEP
-503 AAPEKAQ
+503 AAAAVSLEAEPQEAAENGLKSEPQRTEEKA
-510 TVPETGQ
+510 
-517 KEEPLAAQTEEP
+517 EEMPSGADEENDWD
-529 AAPREEQTNPA
+529 R
-540 EEKEDLFGST
+540 FGST
-550 GPIDLEEKPKQAV
+550 GPVTLEEPKVKPA
-563 GGEAGKEERPITPD
+563 
-577 SGTERAGEEKKPET
+577 
-591 ADSSAAPAPETDK
+591 SSAAVPSGDKDKAEHAAVAVAPEKDESADAASA
-604 PSEKLPDPAEQLT
+604 PSSSAEAKREDSGSAQAGQKQQTASLTPEEQLT

-630 AEQPKRTPHYIEGLE
+630 SETPKRTPHYIEGLE
-645 VPDPEPTAEERKSR
+645 IPDPEPTPEERRSR

-692 NKARPTRMSEE
+692 NKAKPTRMSEE

-717 DTQILEALNGVYTH
+717 DAQILEALNGVYTH

-774 ARINGADMNKK
+774 ARISGADMNHK

-808 ADTLAK
+808 SYTLST

-834 TNMRAYLKKNPSFAA
+834 TNMRAFLKKHPSFAA

-877 CRMDDMGV
+877 CRMDDMGI
-885 LALYTLIGNNQKEN
+885 LALYTMIGNNQKEN

-911 DDAIHRATRGKKR
+911 DDAIHHATRGKKR
-924 SRRSSAKDKILILHE
+924 TKRSSGKNKILILHE

>member
-7 HRILEEMTESVQKKE
+7 HRILDELTEFVQKKD

-28 LADQVD
+28 LVDQVD
-34 WKRVKS
+34 WRRVKS
-40 IRTLNTV
+40 IRTLNMV
-47 ADIYERNRE
+47 ADVLDKNQE
-56 YERELNVLKIAYSRS
+56 YDRELDVLKIAYSRS
-71 SIGRGILYRLTEVSL
+71 SIGRNILYRLTEVSL
-86 KLNDLNAAERYF
+86 KLNDLNGAERYF

-142 EKWAFEL
+142 ERWAFEL
-149 ARLYARAGE
+149 AKLYARAGE
-158 VRKCVDACDDLIL
+158 TQKCVDACDDLIL

-190 PLTTSQRAMYDRM
+190 PLTTSQKAIYDRL
-203 RIQSMRPEKDGE
+203 RVQALHPETREEEGGAGDEQEPEKV
-215 ESSTEEKPVSYTQP
+215 TYTQP
-229 AEYTVEKEVSLDA
+229 EIYTVEKEASQDA
-242 TKVISPEE
+242 TKAIHVEQAPEM
-250 TPGESPAEQSV
+250 AE
-261 PNPVPEEASREPEE
+261 P
-275 EKASSE
+275 SE
-281 EEVISPDMEEI
+281 EGNT
-292 EESEDTPS
+292 SEAVS
-300 AEEAT
+300 AEEET
-305 SEVFE
+305 EE
-310 DAEEEP
+310 IPERGTEEETDE
-316 AQEEEPEQEPE
+316 AGTEDSGYSGEAVYQEDDR
-327 AERGFGDEEE
+327 ERDGLTAGE
-337 EEDELSASSGSRF
+337 RF
-350 RAGAE
+350 RTGAG

-364 IRDVFGG
+364 LRDVFGG
-371 FTEKPDEEGGIEPE
+371 FTEEPDDVTEPVK
-385 RENTE
+385 NTA
-390 SGEEPEEETAPLH
+390 PEAGEETAPLH

-421 ISREMKTSY
+421 YPSEMKTSY
-430 GDEPEEFDLETAI
+430 PGDTETDLEAAI
-443 EKNTESAIHAEEKH
+443 ERSTEAAMRMSAESPK
-457 KEEQQEQS
+457 
-465 VQTPVRPVT
+465 QTQ
-474 KTLAAPEKAQT
+474 KA
-485 VPEPEQKE
+485 
-493 EPTAA
+493 
-498 QTEEP
+498 EEP
-503 AAPEKAQ
+503 AAAAVSLEAEPQEAAENGLKSEPQRTEEKA
-510 TVPETGQ
+510 
-517 KEEPLAAQTEEP
+517 EEMPSGADEENDWD
-529 AAPREEQTNPA
+529 R
-540 EEKEDLFGST
+540 FGST
-550 GPIDLEEKPKQAV
+550 GPVTLEEPKVKPA
-563 GGEAGKEERPITPD
+563 
-577 SGTERAGEEKKPET
+577 
-591 ADSSAAPAPETDK
+591 SSAAVPSGDKDKAEHAAVAVAPEKDESADAASA
-604 PSEKLPDPAEQLT
+604 PSSSAEAKREDSGSAQAGQKQQTASLTPEEQLT

-630 AEQPKRTPHYIEGLE
+630 SETPKRTPHYIEGLE
-645 VPDPEPTAEERKSR
+645 IPDPEPTPEERRSR

-692 NKARPTRMSEE
+692 NKAKPTRMSEE

-717 DTQILEALNGVYTH
+717 DAQILEALNGVYTH

-774 ARINGADMNKK
+774 ARISGADMNHK

-808 ADTLAK
+808 SDTLSK

-823 DCMILI
+823 DRMILI

-834 TNMRAYLKKNPSFAA
+834 TNMRAFLKKHPSFAA

-877 CRMDDMGV
+877 CRMDDMGI
-885 LALYTLIGNNQKEN
+885 LALYTMIGNNQKEN

-911 DDAIHRATRGKKR
+911 DDAIHHATRGKKR
-924 SRRSSAKDKILILHE
+924 TKRSSGKNKILILHE

>member
-7 HRILEEMTESVQKKE
+7 HRILDELTEFVQKKD

-28 LADQVD
+28 LVDQVD
-34 WKRVKS
+34 WRRVKS
-40 IRTLNTV
+40 IRTLNMV
-47 ADIYERNRE
+47 ADVLDKNQE
-56 YERELNVLKIAYSRS
+56 YDRELDVLKIAYSRS
-71 SIGRGILYRLTEVSL
+71 SIGRNILYRLTEVSL
-86 KLNDLNAAERYF
+86 KLNDLNGAERYF

-142 EKWAFEL
+142 ERWAFEL
-149 ARLYARAGE
+149 AKLYARAGE
-158 VRKCVDACDDLIL
+158 TQKCVDACDDLIL

-190 PLTTSQRAMYDRM
+190 PLTTSQKAIYDRL
-203 RIQSMRPEKDGE
+203 RVQALHPETREEEGGAGDEQEPEKV
-215 ESSTEEKPVSYTQP
+215 TYTQP
-229 AEYTVEKEVSLDA
+229 EIYTVEKEASQDA
-242 TKVISPEE
+242 TKAIHVEQAPEM
-250 TPGESPAEQSV
+250 AE
-261 PNPVPEEASREPEE
+261 P
-275 EKASSE
+275 SE
-281 EEVISPDMEEI
+281 EGN
-292 EESEDTPS
+292 
-300 AEEAT
+300 T
-305 SEVFE
+305 SEAVF
-310 DAEEEP
+310 AEEETEEIP
-316 AQEEEPEQEPE
+316 ERGTEEETDEAGTEDSGYSGEAVYQEDDR
-327 AERGFGDEEE
+327 ERDGLTAGE
-337 EEDELSASSGSRF
+337 RF
-350 RAGAE
+350 RTGAG

-364 IRDVFGG
+364 LRDVFGG
-371 FTEKPDEEGGIEPE
+371 FTEEPDDVTEPVK
-385 RENTE
+385 NTA
-390 SGEEPEEETAPLH
+390 PEAGEETAPLH

-421 ISREMKTSY
+421 YPSEMKTSY
-430 GDEPEEFDLETAI
+430 PGDTETDLEAAI
-443 EKNTESAIHAEEKH
+443 ERSTEAAMRMSAESPK
-457 KEEQQEQS
+457 
-465 VQTPVRPVT
+465 QTQ
-474 KTLAAPEKAQT
+474 KA
-485 VPEPEQKE
+485 
-493 EPTAA
+493 
-498 QTEEP
+498 EEP
-503 AAPEKAQ
+503 AAAAVSLEAEPQEAAENGLKSEPQRTEEKA
-510 TVPETGQ
+510 
-517 KEEPLAAQTEEP
+517 EEMPSGADEENDWD
-529 AAPREEQTNPA
+529 R
-540 EEKEDLFGST
+540 FGST
-550 GPIDLEEKPKQAV
+550 GPVTLEEPKVKPA
-563 GGEAGKEERPITPD
+563 
-577 SGTERAGEEKKPET
+577 
-591 ADSSAAPAPETDK
+591 SSAAVPSGDKDKAEHAAVAVAPEKDESADAASA
-604 PSEKLPDPAEQLT
+604 PSSSAEAKREDSGSAQAGQKQQTASLTPEEQLT

-630 AEQPKRTPHYIEGLE
+630 SETPKRTPHYIEGLE
-645 VPDPEPTAEERKSR
+645 IPDPEPTPEERRSR

-692 NKARPTRMSEE
+692 NKAKPTRMSEE

-717 DTQILEALNGVYTH
+717 DAQILEALNGVYTH

-774 ARINGADMNKK
+774 ARISGADMNHK

-808 ADTLAK
+808 SDTLSK

-834 TNMRAYLKKNPSFAA
+834 TNMRAFLKKHPSFAA

-877 CRMDDMGV
+877 CRMDDMGI

-911 DDAIHRATRGKKR
+911 DDAIHHATRGKKR
-924 SRRSSAKDKILILHE
+924 TKRSSGKDKILILHE

>member
-7 HRILEEMTESVQKKE
+7 HRILDELTEFVQKKD

-28 LADQVD
+28 LVDQVD
-34 WKRVKS
+34 WRRVKS
-40 IRTLNTV
+40 IRTLNMV
-47 ADIYERNRE
+47 ADVLDKNQE
-56 YERELNVLKIAYSRS
+56 YDRELDVLKIAYSRS
-71 SIGRGILYRLTEVSL
+71 SIGRNILYRLTEVSL
-86 KLNDLNAAERYF
+86 KLNDLNGAERYF

-142 EKWAFEL
+142 ERWAFEL
-149 ARLYARAGE
+149 AKLYARAGE
-158 VRKCVDACDDLIL
+158 TQKCVDACDDLIL

-190 PLTTSQRAMYDRM
+190 PLTTSQKAIYDRL
-203 RIQSMRPEKDGE
+203 RVQALHPETREEEGGAGDEQEPEKV
-215 ESSTEEKPVSYTQP
+215 TYTQP
-229 AEYTVEKEVSLDA
+229 EIYTVEKEASQDA
-242 TKVISPEE
+242 TKAIHVEQAPEM
-250 TPGESPAEQSV
+250 AE
-261 PNPVPEEASREPEE
+261 P
-275 EKASSE
+275 SE
-281 EEVISPDMEEI
+281 EGNT
-292 EESEDTPS
+292 SEAVS
-300 AEEAT
+300 AEEET
-305 SEVFE
+305 EE
-310 DAEEEP
+310 IPERGTEEETDE
-316 AQEEEPEQEPE
+316 AGTEDSGYSGEAVYQEDDR
-327 AERGFGDEEE
+327 ERDGLTAGE
-337 EEDELSASSGSRF
+337 RF
-350 RAGAE
+350 RTGAG

-364 IRDVFGG
+364 LRDVFGG
-371 FTEKPDEEGGIEPE
+371 FTEEPDDVTEPVK
-385 RENTE
+385 NTA
-390 SGEEPEEETAPLH
+390 PEAGEETAPLH

-421 ISREMKTSY
+421 YPSEMKTSY
-430 GDEPEEFDLETAI
+430 PGDTETDLEAAI
-443 EKNTESAIHAEEKH
+443 ERSTEAAMRMSAESPK
-457 KEEQQEQS
+457 
-465 VQTPVRPVT
+465 QTQ
-474 KTLAAPEKAQT
+474 KA
-485 VPEPEQKE
+485 
-493 EPTAA
+493 
-498 QTEEP
+498 EEP
-503 AAPEKAQ
+503 AAAAVSLEAEPQEAAENGLKSEPQRTEEKA
-510 TVPETGQ
+510 
-517 KEEPLAAQTEEP
+517 EEMPSGADEENDWD
-529 AAPREEQTNPA
+529 R
-540 EEKEDLFGST
+540 FGST
-550 GPIDLEEKPKQAV
+550 GPVTLEEPKVKPA
-563 GGEAGKEERPITPD
+563 
-577 SGTERAGEEKKPET
+577 
-591 ADSSAAPAPETDK
+591 SSAAVPSGDKDKAEHAAVAVAPEKDESADAASA
-604 PSEKLPDPAEQLT
+604 PSSSAEAKREDSGSAQAGQKQQTASLMPEEQLT
-617 RAIQNTVFDHVPA
+617 RAIQNAVFDHVPA
-630 AEQPKRTPHYIEGLE
+630 SETPKRTPHYIEGLE
-645 VPDPEPTAEERKSR
+645 IPDPEPTPEERRSR

-692 NKARPTRMSEE
+692 NKAKPTRMSEE

-717 DTQILEALNGVYTH
+717 DAQILEALNGVYTH

-774 ARINGADMNKK
+774 ARISGADMNHK

-808 ADTLAK
+808 SDTLSK

-834 TNMRAYLKKNPSFAA
+834 TNMRAFLKKHPSFAA

-877 CRMDDMGV
+877 CRMDDMGI
-885 LALYTLIGNNQKEN
+885 LALYTMIGNNQKEN

-911 DDAIHRATRGKKR
+911 DDAIHHATRGKKR
-924 SRRSSAKDKILILHE
+924 TKRSSGKNKILILHE

>member
-7 HRILEEMTESVQKKE
+7 HRILDELTEFVQKKD

-28 LADQVD
+28 LVDQVD
-34 WKRVKS
+34 WRRVKS
-40 IRTLNTV
+40 IRTLNMV
-47 ADIYERNRE
+47 ADVLDKNQE
-56 YERELNVLKIAYSRS
+56 YDRELDVLKIAYSRS
-71 SIGRGILYRLTEVSL
+71 SIGRNILYRLTEVSL
-86 KLNDLNAAERYF
+86 KLNDLNGAERYF

-142 EKWAFEL
+142 ERWAFEL
-149 ARLYARAGE
+149 AKLYARAGE
-158 VRKCVDACDDLIL
+158 TQKCVDACDDLIL

-190 PLTTSQRAMYDRM
+190 PLTTSQKAIYDRL
-203 RIQSMRPEKDGE
+203 RVQTLHPETREEEGGAGDEQEPEKV
-215 ESSTEEKPVSYTQP
+215 TYTQP
-229 AEYTVEKEVSLDA
+229 EIYTVEKEASQDA
-242 TKVISPEE
+242 TKAIHVEQAPEM
-250 TPGESPAEQSV
+250 AE
-261 PNPVPEEASREPEE
+261 P
-275 EKASSE
+275 SE
-281 EEVISPDMEEI
+281 EGNT
-292 EESEDTPS
+292 SEAVS
-300 AEEAT
+300 AEEET
-305 SEVFE
+305 EE
-310 DAEEEP
+310 IPERGTEEETDE
-316 AQEEEPEQEPE
+316 AGTEDSGYSGEAVYQEDDR
-327 AERGFGDEEE
+327 ERDGLTAGE
-337 EEDELSASSGSRF
+337 RF
-350 RAGAE
+350 RTGAG

-364 IRDVFGG
+364 LRDVFGG
-371 FTEKPDEEGGIEPE
+371 FTEEPDDVTEPVK
-385 RENTE
+385 NTA
-390 SGEEPEEETAPLH
+390 PEAGEETAPLH

-421 ISREMKTSY
+421 YPSEMKTSY
-430 GDEPEEFDLETAI
+430 PGDTETDLEAAI
-443 EKNTESAIHAEEKH
+443 ERSTEAAMRMSAESPK
-457 KEEQQEQS
+457 
-465 VQTPVRPVT
+465 QTQ
-474 KTLAAPEKAQT
+474 KA
-485 VPEPEQKE
+485 
-493 EPTAA
+493 
-498 QTEEP
+498 EEP
-503 AAPEKAQ
+503 AAAAVSLEAEPQEAAENGLKSEPQRTEEKA
-510 TVPETGQ
+510 
-517 KEEPLAAQTEEP
+517 EEMPSGADEENDWD
-529 AAPREEQTNPA
+529 R
-540 EEKEDLFGST
+540 FGST
-550 GPIDLEEKPKQAV
+550 GPVTLEEPKVKPA
-563 GGEAGKEERPITPD
+563 
-577 SGTERAGEEKKPET
+577 
-591 ADSSAAPAPETDK
+591 SSAAVPSGDKDKAEHAAVAVAPEKDESADAASA
-604 PSEKLPDPAEQLT
+604 PSSSAEAKREDSGSAQAGQKQQTASLTPEEQLT

-630 AEQPKRTPHYIEGLE
+630 SETPKRTPHYIEGLE
-645 VPDPEPTAEERKSR
+645 IPDPEPTPEERRSR

-692 NKARPTRMSEE
+692 NKAKPTRMSEE

-717 DTQILEALNGVYTH
+717 DAQILEALNGVYTH

-774 ARINGADMNKK
+774 ARISGADMNHK

-808 ADTLAK
+808 SDTLSK

-834 TNMRAYLKKNPSFAA
+834 TNMRAFLKKHPSFAA

-877 CRMDDMGV
+877 CRMDDMGI
-885 LALYTLIGNNQKEN
+885 LALYTMIGNNQKEN

-911 DDAIHRATRGKKR
+911 DDAIHHATRGKKR
-924 SRRSSAKDKILILHE
+924 TKRSSGKNKILILHE

>member
-7 HRILEEMTESVQKKE
+7 HRILDELTEFVQKKD

-28 LADQVD
+28 LVDQVD
-34 WKRVKS
+34 WRRVKS
-40 IRTLNTV
+40 IRTLNMV
-47 ADIYERNRE
+47 ADVLDKNQE
-56 YERELNVLKIAYSRS
+56 YDRELDVLKIAYSRS
-71 SIGRGILYRLTEVSL
+71 SIGRNILYRLTEVSL
-86 KLNDLNAAERYF
+86 KLNDLNGAERYF

-142 EKWAFEL
+142 ERWAFEL
-149 ARLYARAGE
+149 AKLYARAGE
-158 VRKCVDACDDLIL
+158 TQKCVDACDDLIL

-190 PLTTSQRAMYDRM
+190 PLTTSQKAIYDRL
-203 RIQSMRPEKDGE
+203 RVQALHPETREEEGGAGDEQEPEKV
-215 ESSTEEKPVSYTQP
+215 TYTQP
-229 AEYTVEKEVSLDA
+229 EIYTVEKEASQDA
-242 TKVISPEE
+242 TKAIHVEQAPEM
-250 TPGESPAEQSV
+250 AE
-261 PNPVPEEASREPEE
+261 P
-275 EKASSE
+275 SE
-281 EEVISPDMEEI
+281 EGNT
-292 EESEDTPS
+292 SEAVS
-300 AEEAT
+300 AEEET
-305 SEVFE
+305 EE
-310 DAEEEP
+310 IPERGTEEETDE
-316 AQEEEPEQEPE
+316 AGTEDSGYSGEAVYQEDDR
-327 AERGFGDEEE
+327 ERDGLTAGE
-337 EEDELSASSGSRF
+337 RF
-350 RAGAE
+350 RTGAG

-364 IRDVFGG
+364 LRDVFGG
-371 FTEKPDEEGGIEPE
+371 FTEEPDDVTEPVK
-385 RENTE
+385 NTA
-390 SGEEPEEETAPLH
+390 PEAGEETAPLH

-421 ISREMKTSY
+421 YPSEMKTSY
-430 GDEPEEFDLETAI
+430 PGDTETDLEAAI
-443 EKNTESAIHAEEKH
+443 ERSTEAAMRMSAESPK
-457 KEEQQEQS
+457 
-465 VQTPVRPVT
+465 QTQ
-474 KTLAAPEKAQT
+474 KA
-485 VPEPEQKE
+485 
-493 EPTAA
+493 
-498 QTEEP
+498 EEP
-503 AAPEKAQ
+503 AAAAVSLEAEPQEAAENGLKSEPQRTEEKA
-510 TVPETGQ
+510 
-517 KEEPLAAQTEEP
+517 EEMPSGADEENDWD
-529 AAPREEQTNPA
+529 R
-540 EEKEDLFGST
+540 FGST
-550 GPIDLEEKPKQAV
+550 GPVTLEEPKVKPA
-563 GGEAGKEERPITPD
+563 
-577 SGTERAGEEKKPET
+577 
-591 ADSSAAPAPETDK
+591 SSAAVPSGDKDKAEHAAVAVAPEKDESADAASA
-604 PSEKLPDPAEQLT
+604 PSSSAEAKREDSGSAQAGQKQQTASLTPEEQLT

-630 AEQPKRTPHYIEGLE
+630 SETPKRTPHYIEGLE
-645 VPDPEPTAEERKSR
+645 IPDPEPTPEERRSR

-692 NKARPTRMSEE
+692 NKAKPTRMSEE

-717 DTQILEALNGVYTH
+717 DAQILEALNGVYTH

-774 ARINGADMNKK
+774 ARISGADMNHK

-808 ADTLAK
+808 SDTLSK

-823 DCMILI
+823 DCMIMI

-834 TNMRAYLKKNPSFAA
+834 TNMRAFLKKHPSFAA

-864 LVTFARTYAAEND
+864 LVTFARTYASEND
-877 CRMDDMGV
+877 CRMDDMGI

-911 DDAIHRATRGKKR
+911 DDAIHHATRGKKR
-924 SRRSSAKDKILILHE
+924 TKRSSGKDKILILHE